1 MTRKPLNI
9 NDSDYGD
16 NKLIKPAMIE
26 NLLKFISSDELDTYT
41 NDQILT
47 AYYELNYDTL
57 SLDEYNDYI
66 DLLYKKDDWDE
77 DDWDEDDWDEDDWD
91 EDDWIDANLDEDD
104 FQIYMNIFIRM
115 INLLLLKLKIF
126 LYDEDDWDE
135 DDWDEDDW
143 DEDDW
148 DEDDW
153 DEDDWIDANLE
164 DDFQIY
170 WSFHKNPTNIKATKY
185 NIITSDINYPPHEHI
200 YPDDKLVITKI
211 EDISIY
217 CKIIYLT
224 KNGDEFYTYDDAFNY
239 RNNFGFWQL
248 FVEVFDK

>member
-66 DLLYKKDDWDE
+66 DLLYKK
-77 DDWDEDDWDEDDWD
+77 
-91 EDDWIDANLDEDD
+91 
-104 FQIYMNIFIRM
+104 
-115 INLLLLKLKIF
+115 
-126 LYDEDDWDE
+126 

>member
-91 EDDWIDANLDEDD
+91 EDDWIDANL
-104 FQIYMNIFIRM
+104 
-115 INLLLLKLKIF
+115 
-126 LYDEDDWDE
+126 
-135 DDWDEDDW
+135 
-143 DEDDW
+143 
-148 DEDDW
+148 
-153 DEDDWIDANLE
+153 E

-217 CKIIYLT
+217 RKIIYLT
-224 KNGDEFYTYDDAFNY
+224 KNGDEFYTYDYAFNY
-239 RNNFGFWQL
+239 RHNFGFWQL

>member
-77 DDWDEDDWDEDDWD
+77 DDW
-91 EDDWIDANLDEDD
+91 IDANLD
-104 FQIYMNIFIRM
+104 
-115 INLLLLKLKIF
+115 
-126 LYDEDDWDE
+126 
-135 DDWDEDDW
+135 
-143 DEDDW
+143 
-148 DEDDW
+148 
-153 DEDDWIDANLE
+153 E

-217 CKIIYLT
+217 RKIIYLT
-224 KNGDEFYTYDDAFNY
+224 KNGDEFYTYDYAFNY
-239 RNNFGFWQL
+239 RHNFGFWQL